1 MIEFGHDKQ
10 KGYWLRAE
18 MFVDHPLETVF
29 EFFADARQL
38 ERITPPMLNF
48 KILTPMPVEMKT
60 GLLLDYQIS
69 IHKIPIKWKTEIA
82 VWDPPFRFVDRQLK
96 GPYKLWHHEH
106 TFEEIEG
113 RTLVKDV
120 VFYKPIGGALVHK
133 IFVRRDLEKIF
144 RYRQEKIAEIFQG
157 MRRVPQVANKRL
169 QGTPS

>member
-10 KGYWLRAE
+10 SGYWLRAE

-38 ERITPPMLNF
+38 ERITPPMLNS
-48 KILTPMPVEMKT
+48 KILTPMPVEMKA

-69 IHKIPIKWKTEIA
+69 IHKIPIKWRTEIA
-82 VWDPPFRFVDRQLK
+82 VWEPPFRFVDRQLK

-113 RTLVKDV
+113 RTLVKDRV
-120 VFYKPIGGALVHK
+120 LYKPIGGALVHK
-133 IFVRRDLEKIF
+133 LFVRRDLEKIF
-144 RYRQEKIAEIFQG
+144 QSRQEKIAEIFDELKPVSQH
-157 MRRVPQVANKRL
+157 REQEVA
-169 QGTPS
+169 

>member
-48 KILTPMPVEMKT
+48 KILTPLPVEMKA

-96 GPYKLWHHEH
+96 GPTNCGTTNTLSKKLKGGPWSKMLCFTSRSEELWF
-106 TFEEIEG
+106 TNFSFVVTWRKSSVIAKKRSQRFFEE
-113 RTLVKDV
+113 
-120 VFYKPIGGALVHK
+120 
-133 IFVRRDLEKIF
+133 
-144 RYRQEKIAEIFQG
+144 
-157 MRRVPQVANKRL
+157 
-169 QGTPS
+169 

>member
-10 KGYWLRAE
+10 SGYWLRAE
-18 MFVDHPLETVF
+18 MFVDQPLETVF

-48 KILTPMPVEMKT
+48 KILTPMPVEMKA

-96 GPYKLWHHEH
+96 GPYKIWRHEH
-106 TFEEIEG
+106 TFEEIDG

-120 VFYKPIGGALVHK
+120 VLSLIHISEPTRPY
-133 IFVRRDLEKIF
+133 
-144 RYRQEKIAEIFQG
+144 
-157 MRRVPQVANKRL
+157 
-169 QGTPS
+169 

>member
-1 MIEFGHDKQ
+1 
-10 KGYWLRAE
+10 

-48 KILTPMPVEMKT
+48 KILTPMPVEMKI

-69 IHKIPIKWKTEIA
+69 IHKITIKWKTEIA

-96 GPYKLWHHEH
+96 GPYKIWHHEH
-106 TFEEIEG
+106 TFEEIDG

-120 VFYKPIGGALVHK
+120 VFYNPIGGALVHK
-133 IFVRRDLEKIF
+133 LFVRRDLEKSSV
-144 RYRQEKIAEIFQG
+144 IAK
-157 MRRVPQVANKRL
+157 KRS
-169 QGTPS
+169 QRFFKE